1 MTKKLSRR
9 KFIERTA
16 VAAAGA
22 AALPNLSFSVP
33 SSGFD
38 PKGLP
43 TRKLG
48 NTGIDV
54 PIMAFGAGSRWMS
67 IEDDDKALELIEYA
81 LDQGV
86 YYWDTAAS
94 YGNDQISSEER
105 IGKLLPARRK
115 EVFLVTKV
123 HERSADKAKEIIE
136 RSLKRLNTDYIDLLH
151 VHSIKSVEDAERLG
165 DKGQVLE
172 VLHKYRDEGVV
183 RHIGF
188 TGHAS
193 ASGMKRAA
201 GLYDFEAMMIAL
213 NHQVKSGEE
222 DFENHAVPFAARE
235 GMGVIAMKVI
245 RPRESVEGLAPS
257 DLMKYALTL
266 DHFSTANIGTDSK
279 EVLDANLEL
288 IRNFKPLSKPEMEK
302 ITATLDPFFRHHN
315 VAWMEPGYV
324 DGRHYHLPSA

>member
-1 MTKKLSRR
+1 
-9 KFIERTA
+9 

-22 AALPNLSFSVP
+22 AALPNLSFSLP

-48 NTGIDV
+48 KTGIDV
-54 PIMAFGAGSRWMS
+54 PIIAFGAGSRWMS

-81 LDQGV
+81 LDQGIF
-86 YYWDTAAS
+86 YWDTAAN

-105 IGKLLPARRK
+105 IGKLLPSRRK

-123 HERSADKAKEIIE
+123 HERSADKAKKLIE

-151 VHSIKSVEDAERLG
+151 VHSIQSVEDAERLG
-165 DKGQVLE
+165 EKDQVLN
-172 VLHKYRDEGVV
+172 VLRKYRDEGIVK
-183 RHIGF
+183 HIGF

-201 GLYDFEAMMIAL
+201 ELYDFEAMMIAL
-213 NHQVKSGEE
+213 NHQVASGEE
-222 DFENHAVPFAARE
+222 DFEKHAVPFAANK
-235 GMGVIAMKVI
+235 GLGVIAMKVI
-245 RPRESVEGLAPS
+245 RPRESVEGLKPS
-257 DLMKYALTL
+257 SLLKYALTL

-279 EVLDANLEL
+279 EVLNANLKL
-288 IRNFKPLSKPEMEK
+288 IRNFEPLSEQEMEK
-302 ITATLDPFFRHHN
+302 VSASLDPFFKHHN

-324 DGRHYHLPSA
+324 DGSLHHLPSASADGYKV